1 MIYVYVR
8 FLIDLVLDLDLERL
22 LRGLM
27 VRFLEPP

>member
-1 MIYVYVR
+1 MTYFYVR
-8 FLIDLVLDLDLERL
+8 FLVYLDLDLEHL